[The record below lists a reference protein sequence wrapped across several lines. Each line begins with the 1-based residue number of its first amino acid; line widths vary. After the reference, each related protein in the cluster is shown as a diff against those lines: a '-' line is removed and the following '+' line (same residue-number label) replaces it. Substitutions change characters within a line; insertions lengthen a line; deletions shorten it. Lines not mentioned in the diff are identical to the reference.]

1 MFPGFSVIILQEHA
15 EQIDLDFLR
24 STLIKEQKFGSY
36 TNIKR
41 IQNHIVLK

>member
-36 TNIKR
+36 TKR